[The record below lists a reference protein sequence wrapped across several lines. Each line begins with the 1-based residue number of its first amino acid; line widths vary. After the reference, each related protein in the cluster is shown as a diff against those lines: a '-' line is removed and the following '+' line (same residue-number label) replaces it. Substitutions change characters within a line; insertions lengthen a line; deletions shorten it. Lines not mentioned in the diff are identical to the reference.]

1 MKSNPLYPATSTMA
15 GLFEKM
21 AVPNATPP
29 LSNVL
34 FTLLA
39 HSIAITSFGAIF
51 GSC

>member
-1 MKSNPLYPATSTMA
+1 
-15 GLFEKM
+15 
-21 AVPNATPP
+21 

-51 GSC
+51 GSS